1 MTIDVS
7 TILKELGGKID
18 INGDVEMSDT
28 DFLGEM
34 YHFNEP
40 VKVSGSVSNNGKS
53 LILKANC
60 TGHMTTQCARCMKDI
75 VVDIDFDIDE
85 NLAQDDGSVSSD
97 DDVIL
102 FEDVKIDIDDIVANN
117 FLMNVEGKYLCSEDC
132 KGLCQHCGADLNE
145 GDCGCSPKGKVSKAR
160 RNKRRANWKL
170 SVPNMVE
177 CPQCHEFKMPH
188 KVCKSCGYYN
198 GKEVIKK
205 VED

>member
-117 FLMNVEGKYLCSEDC
+117 FLMNVEGKYLCSEENIDPRWAAFVDIME
-132 KGLCQHCGADLNE
+132 KD
-145 GDCGCSPKGKVSKAR
+145 K
-160 RNKRRANWKL
+160 
-170 SVPNMVE
+170 
-177 CPQCHEFKMPH
+177 
-188 KVCKSCGYYN
+188 
-198 GKEVIKK
+198 
-205 VED
+205 